1 MKIYAK
7 ILAAIIICA
16 FVSTVC
22 LGSIFK
28 QKMVTANEKSYS
40 GNSLAEAKGE
50 VRKYIFDSLK
60 SECRLLDGNFELID
74 YQFESFRWERL
85 DFGGWDSFMSARGTC
100 DDTLQKPRRLVIASE
115 NSYSSDT
122 RTEAEAD
129 VRKYLTDSLKSEC
142 RLLDGDYE
150 LADYKVEFLE
160 CAKTEYGGWDC
171 YADARG
177 ICKKE
182 K

>member
-1 MKIYAK
+1 MKIHTK

-22 LGSIFK
+22 LGYILK

-40 GNSLAEAKGE
+40 GDSLVEAKGT
-50 VRKYIFDSLK
+50 VRKNIFDSLK
-60 SECRLLDGNFELID
+60 SECQSLDGDYELID

-85 DFGGWDSFMSARGTC
+85 DFGGWDSFASARGTC
-100 DDTLQKPRRLVIASE
+100 DNTPQKSRRLVIASE
-115 NSYSSDT
+115 NAYSSDT
-122 RTEAEAD
+122 RAEAEAD
-129 VRKYLTDSLKSEC
+129 ARQYLTDSLKSEC
-142 RLLDGDYE
+142 QSLDGDYE
-150 LADYKVEFLE
+150 LADYDFPFFE
-160 CAKTEYGGWDC
+160 CEKTEYGGWDC